1 MANLLHLTLNSATP
15 AKEAN
20 VKSVCNSLK
29 KKLQEKHPELNV
41 ANELK
46 TINNGFQITCDGWIF
61 DIVRYQKWLRLDIL
75 KAGEKQAKFFK
86 TNAPEVR
93 DVVAIFMSKID
104 EELAKNSAEAPAET
118 AEPVKAVTPLKWVS
132 EDGVSGTSGWYAYLE
147 NPDGTSE
154 RLAHVATCGMIYYE
168 SDNIAPLDKSK
179 INAKAARIYR
189 EWQQGYANADDAEK
203 ESTFIKPN
211 LTIQDNMAM
220 SRDLKKVEMREKQPD
235 KYKKYPTR
243 AEWLET
249 WKNEMFELLKADG
262 YKYPSE
268 ISTNSNRKGE
278 RTMKTLRFNSA
289 KVEREPGEPNPFYPD
304 SELALPVTTE
314 EVATALA
321 EALSRDADTG
331 QLVIKAPENED
342 PKAPYL
348 IYVTA
353 AGYNDNALIAE
364 GDGNANVYVTLVNG
378 NYDQTAEQKMKL
390 FEVVDYIESMVE
402 MPMNSNRKTY
412 LRRKLDAMNG
422 LNCDAQVD
430 HRNDW
435 IFEIRGEGLKGYFYN
450 PYDYENDKPSTEF
463 KGQVR
468 RYSEDG
474 SHKDTYFTC
483 EAKDRTDLV
492 KKVETEYNMSGLSV
506 RRVGNGPATSE
517 DVDWKAYTNLNSSRY
532 RRNRGRLNSAKLPV
546 GATSKSE
553 VDNEFMNDVD
563 SILSL
568 STGDT
573 IDVDAAYLAYNP
585 ETKELIL
592 SDESETTLDNGYVVI
607 GKFTPDNDALA
618 QIAGKEPELE
628 PDEEMP
634 EDEDIETGSEPLDE
648 EEPVRDSHV
657 PAPEEEAEGGII

>member
-104 EELAKNSAEAPAET
+104 EELAKNATETPAET
-118 AEPVKAVTPLKWVS
+118 AELVKTVTPLKWVS

-147 NPDGTSE
+147 KPDGTSE
-154 RLAHVATCGMIYYE
+154 RLAHVTTCGMIYYE

-189 EWQQGYANADDAEK
+189 EWQQGYANANDAEK

-211 LTIQDNMAM
+211 LTMQDNMAM

-243 AEWLET
+243 EEWLET

-289 KVEREPGEPNPFYPD
+289 KVNREDGEPNPFYPD
-304 SELALPVTTE
+304 SELELPVTTQ
-314 EVATALA
+314 EVTEALA
-321 EALSRDADTG
+321 EATKRDPNTG
-331 QLVIKAPENED
+331 YLIIHAPESDD

-348 IYVTA
+348 IYIGA
-353 AGYNDNALIAE
+353 AGYQDNELIFN
-364 GDGNANVYVTLVNG
+364 GDTSANVEVHFVDRDYN
-378 NYDQTAEQKMKL
+378 ASKEQKMKL
-390 FEVVDYIESMVE
+390 FEVVNYIESMVE
-402 MPMNSNRKTY
+402 MPMNSNRKIY
-412 LRRKLDAMNG
+412 LRRKLD
-422 LNCDAQVD
+422 Q
-430 HRNDW
+430 
-435 IFEIRGEGLKGYFYN
+435 
-450 PYDYENDKPSTEF
+450 
-463 KGQVR
+463 
-468 RYSEDG
+468 
-474 SHKDTYFTC
+474 
-483 EAKDRTDLV
+483 
-492 KKVETEYNMSGLSV
+492 
-506 RRVGNGPATSE
+506 
-517 DVDWKAYTNLNSSRY
+517 
-532 RRNRGRLNSAKLPV
+532 LNSAKLSV

-592 SDESETTLDNGYVVI
+592 SDESETTLDSGYIVI

-618 QIAGKEPELE
+618 QIAGKDPELE
-628 PDEEMP
+628 PDETEDEGAELP
-634 EDEDIETGSEPLDE
+634 EDENAEPEADFGE
-648 EEPVRDSHV
+648 EEPERDSHV
-657 PAPEEEAEGGII
+657 PTPEEAEAEGGII